1 MGESP
6 LLQQIGQKE
15 IEKEQIAERIIGEP
29 GLLADV
35 REGMSAPKASVKF
48 GCSKVLRIISQKKP
62 EVLYPSFDFFVQLL
76 DSDNTFLRCDAIL
89 ILANLAAVDSANKLE
104 AIFDRYFAPVSGP
117 VLIIAANVIGGAA
130 RIALAKP
137 ALTDRIVHE
146 LLKVEAAEYQT
157 AECRNIALG
166 QAIMSFEQF
175 FEQIGDKE
183 GVIQLVKKQLANT
196 RNSTRQKAA
205 QFLRKHGS

>member
-15 IEKEQIAERIIGEP
+15 IDKGQIAEGIIGEP

-35 REGMSAPKASVKF
+35 LEGMSAPKASVKF

-62 EVLYPSFDFFVQLL
+62 EVLYPSFDFFVNLL
-76 DSDNTFLRCDAIL
+76 NSDNTFLKCDAIL
-89 ILANLAAVDSANKLE
+89 ILANLAAVDSANKFE
-104 AIFDRYFAPVSGP
+104 SIFDRYFAPIKGP

-137 ALTDRIVHE
+137 ALTDRIVE
-146 LLKVEAAEYQT
+146 ALLEVEDAEYQT